1 MNIYIH
7 IYIKNAVQRHTPL
20 AWCTYT
26 IYTSPC
32 IWQEAASSP
41 SITMTCSK
49 CYLDFEGHEGK
60 EAICGRCKNKRARL
74 SKMFGRW
81 PTPAFKKLSD
91 EAQVDFWKEES
102 TAGSDMVV
110 DLVNKVTEQRV
121 MHEKDLQRG
130 EYLPL
135 SVWANKGFD
144 AKKIEAEC
152 TDTEVHPVLGM
163 TYRLDLHQ
171 VTSGEVRNTV
181 ENEIMQLL
189 DNKGKRGR
197 SPGSDGETKNKK
209 KKRRARSPAP
219 LPVHLLVHLLPA
231 PLSQKN

>member
-1 MNIYIH
+1 
-7 IYIKNAVQRHTPL
+7 
-20 AWCTYT
+20 
-26 IYTSPC
+26 
-32 IWQEAASSP
+32 
-41 SITMTCSK
+41 
-49 CYLDFEGHEGK
+49 
-60 EAICGRCKNKRARL
+60 
-74 SKMFGRW
+74 MFGRW

-152 TDTEVHPVLGM
+152 TDTEVHPVLGL

-171 VTSGEVRNTV
+171 VASGEVRNTV

-209 KKRRARSPAP
+209 KKKKSKKSSSSSSSSSGSSSPSPSEPKELTKEQVIAFDSTCSGWTYRF
-219 LPVHLLVHLLPA
+219 VHSLLFVLM
-231 PLSQKN
+231 